1 MLIRFM
7 PIPAMLISA
16 LSAASMIACGDDS
29 EPVAAP
35 LSSQTA
41 AEYSANAS
49 VIGADAS
56 SALDATLSTA
66 SQLVQGMAGSSNA
79 GRKQARATTS
89 GSGALNCA
97 AGGQAAMTI
106 SGASP
111 LQEFNGQLDAGK
123 VYHIAFVDCRGAA
136 KQAVLNGNVT
146 MTVTSAGDST
156 AAVTLSTTTLKATLP
171 RGMLSF
177 IGSADV
183 QRTVTL
189 SGGGSH
195 VTTRVTA
202 SSLTITTDFNS
213 RTGNFTLS
221 DVDLTRQASYSDAGL
236 QSTSYD
242 GTHSLA
248 GISAGQSFEYRV
260 ATQGGAI
267 YNANGIP
274 TQGAWVITLPHQIVT
289 TSVADGTATIAV
301 GDGKDGNIDRSFS
314 VSTVL
319 LTAGAG

>member
-1 MLIRFM
+1 MLIRIM

-16 LSAASMIACGDDS
+16 LSAASIIACGGES
-29 EPVAAP
+29 EPAVAP

-41 AEYSANAS
+41 TEYSANAS

-66 SQLVQGMAGSSNA
+66 SQLVQGMAGSLNA
-79 GRKQARATTS
+79 GRKQALATS
-89 GSGALNCA
+89 SGALNCA
-97 AGGQAAMTI
+97 AGGQATMMI

-111 LQEFNGQLDAGK
+111 LQALNGQLDAGE
-123 VYHIAFVDCRGAA
+123 VYQIAFVDCRGAA

-146 MTVTSAGDST
+146 MTVVRASGST
-156 AAVTLSTTTLKATLP
+156 AAVTLSTTTLNATLP

-183 QRTVTL
+183 QRTVIL
-189 SGGGSH
+189 SDAGSD
-195 VTTRVTA
+195 VTTRVIA
-202 SSLTITTDFNS
+202 SSLTITTDFNN

-221 DVDLTRQASYSDAGL
+221 DVDLTRQASYSDVGL

-248 GISAGQSFEYRV
+248 GISAGQSFEYTV
-260 ATQGGAI
+260 ATQGGAT

-289 TSVADGTATIAV
+289 THVADGTATIAV
-301 GDGKDGNIDRSFS
+301 GDGKEGNIDRSFS

>member
-1 MLIRFM
+1 
-7 PIPAMLISA
+7 
-16 LSAASMIACGDDS
+16 
-29 EPVAAP
+29 
-35 LSSQTA
+35 
-41 AEYSANAS
+41 
-49 VIGADAS
+49 
-56 SALDATLSTA
+56 
-66 SQLVQGMAGSSNA
+66 
-79 GRKQARATTS
+79 
-89 GSGALNCA
+89 
-97 AGGQAAMTI
+97 MTI
-106 SGASP
+106 SGASL
-111 LQEFNGQLDAGK
+111 LQELNGQLDAGE
-123 VYHIAFVDCRGAA
+123 VYQLAFVDCRGAA

-146 MTVTSAGDST
+146 MTVVKSSGVVT
-156 AAVTLSTTTLKATLP
+156 AVTLSTKTLNATLP

-189 SGGGSH
+189 SDAGSE

-248 GISAGQSFEYRV
+248 GTSAGQSFEYRV
-260 ATQGGAI
+260 ATQGGAT

-274 TQGAWVITLPHQIVT
+274 TQGAWVITLPHHVVT

-301 GDGKDGNIDRSFS
+301 AEGKEGTVDRSFS

>member
-1 MLIRFM
+1 M

-16 LSAASMIACGDDS
+16 LCAASIIACGGES
-29 EPVAAP
+29 EPAVAP

-41 AEYSANAS
+41 TEYSANAS
-49 VIGADAS
+49 VISADAS

-66 SQLVQGMAGSSNA
+66 SQLVQGMAGSLNA
-79 GRKQARATTS
+79 GRKQALATSS
-89 GSGALNCA
+89 GGLSCA
-97 AGGQAAMTI
+97 AGGQATMTV

-111 LQEFNGQLDAGK
+111 LQELNGRLDAGE
-123 VYHIAFVDCRGAA
+123 VYQIAFVDCRGTA

-146 MTVTSAGDST
+146 MTVVRAGGSSAT
-156 AAVTLSTTTLKATLP
+156 VTLSTKTLNATLP

-183 QRTVTL
+183 RRTVIL
-189 SGGGSH
+189 SGAGSE

-248 GISAGQSFEYRV
+248 GVSAGQSFEYTV
-260 ATQGGAI
+260 ATQGGAT
-267 YNANGIP
+267 YNENGIP
-274 TQGAWVITLPHQIVT
+274 MQGAWVITLPHQVVT
-289 TSVADGTATIAV
+289 TSVAEGTATIAV
-301 GDGKDGNIDRSFS
+301 GDGKEGNIDRSFS